1 MAEMVAPAGTVVT
14 VDAELG
20 EKLARRGWKYTGD
33 VEAEPV
39 AGPDT
44 GDTDDVAE
52 PDAKPDDEPT
62 GEVEAEPVKRK
73 PGRPKKSD

>member
-20 EKLARRGWKYTGD
+20 AKLARRGWKYTGEHE
-33 VEAEPV
+33 VEPV
-39 AGPDT
+39 TEPDT
-44 GDTDDVAE
+44 GDTDDVPE
-52 PDAKPDDEPT
+52 PEPEPEPEPT
-62 GEVEAEPVKRK
+62 GEHEAEPVKRK